1 MYWTLLYTVQMC
13 GYDEDGHT
21 KNEGGDACEGDSGGP
36 MTFKEKDGNDRYL
49 EYVIGVISYGNKH
62 CGKKG

>member
-1 MYWTLLYTVQMC
+1 MC
-13 GYDEDGHT
+13 GYDKFGHM

-36 MTFKEKDGNDRYL
+36 MTIKEKDGNDRYL

-62 CGKKG
+62 CGRNV